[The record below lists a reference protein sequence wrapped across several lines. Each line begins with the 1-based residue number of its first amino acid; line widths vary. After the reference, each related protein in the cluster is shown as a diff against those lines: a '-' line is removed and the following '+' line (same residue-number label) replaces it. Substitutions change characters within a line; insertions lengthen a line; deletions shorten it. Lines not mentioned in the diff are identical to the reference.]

1 MNNGSL
7 WSRQMDTRAQAGVG
21 GGVMGSSILKKYPTS
36 VFSVFNMVAILVY
49 FALNRV
55 RIEEFQ
61 QLAQP
66 QQNFLKSPPPPE
78 KFPR

>member
-7 WSRQMDTRAQAGVG
+7 WSRQMDTRALAGVG

-61 QLAQP
+61 QLAQ
-66 QQNFLKSPPPPE
+66 LYIYIV
-78 KFPR
+78 

>member
-1 MNNGSL
+1 
-7 WSRQMDTRAQAGVG
+7 MDTRAQAGVG
-21 GGVMGSSILKKYPTS
+21 GGAMGSSILKNYPTS
-36 VFSVFNMVAILVY
+36 LFSVFNMVAILVY

-66 QQNFLKSPPPPE
+66 QQNFL
-78 KFPR
+78 